1 MKNVIYQR
9 PAGTAG
15 EFELEWNDGGQ
26 LVSLAHP
33 QDAAHMNWVKGKA
46 LWGTVK
52 SGLDLSA
59 EVKAEFTERGTLLET
74 YVFKNETD
82 FDIYTLGTDLG
93 IYVTFPDFY
102 TDAQICMNSCCNT
115 HIWCGGSSSYICAL
129 RMGGGNR
136 NLGLVLTQGSLQG
149 YSVERDLEQRS
160 NDRGDFIL
168 HPENLHLRPGESYV
182 ISWELFWFQGKKE
195 FEEIAG
201 SCLGFVTIHA
211 DHFLVLGEEPICFR
225 ASFGRG
231 WLTDSPGCVKQ
242 AEAFSPEKPHIFRNG
257 REIPF
262 VWENGEALVEDRP
275 GTPGEYRYEI
285 VSGGKRSRAVFL
297 ACSDLRTLAE
307 KRCRFIAEKQ
317 QCHDEKSHLD
327 GAYLIYDTEEK
338 QQYYS
343 HRYDHDGGRERVGM
357 GALLALY
364 LRHCPD
370 PELEKSL
377 DFYMEYVTRELFDT
391 DTGEVF
397 NDVCRNQDWKRLYN
411 YPWISLLCL
420 EMFQLKKDARF
431 LEWAY
436 RCLKAYYDDGGHHFY
451 AIGIPMYE
459 SVSLLRGQGME
470 KEAQEL
476 LECFRKHADYI
487 MECGKNYPPHEVN
500 YEQSIVAP
508 AAAYLC
514 DLYRLTGEEKYAQA
528 ARIQLAVLDLFQGFQ
543 PDYHMNEV
551 AIRHWDGYWFG
562 KRECYGD
569 TFPHYWSALSG
580 VAYRDT
586 ETIAGC
592 PYYARKAEKTFRG
605 VLSMFMEDGSASCAC
620 VYPMRINGR
629 LAGFYDPWAND
640 QDWGLYFMLKYAGF

>member
-52 SGLDLSA
+52 SELDLSA
-59 EVKAEFTERGTLLET
+59 EVTAEFTERGTLLET

-201 SCLGFVTIHA
+201 SCPGFVTIHA

-275 GTPGEYRYEI
+275 G
-285 VSGGKRSRAVFL
+285 
-297 ACSDLRTLAE
+297 
-307 KRCRFIAEKQ
+307 
-317 QCHDEKSHLD
+317 
-327 GAYLIYDTEEK
+327 
-338 QQYYS
+338 
-343 HRYDHDGGRERVGM
+343 VG
-357 GALLALY
+357 Y
-364 LRHCPD
+364 Q
-370 PELEKSL
+370 
-377 DFYMEYVTRELFDT
+377 
-391 DTGEVF
+391 
-397 NDVCRNQDWKRLYN
+397 N
-411 YPWISLLCL
+411 
-420 EMFQLKKDARF
+420 
-431 LEWAY
+431 
-436 RCLKAYYDDGGHHFY
+436 
-451 AIGIPMYE
+451 
-459 SVSLLRGQGME
+459 
-470 KEAQEL
+470 
-476 LECFRKHADYI
+476 
-487 MECGKNYPPHEVN
+487 
-500 YEQSIVAP
+500 
-508 AAAYLC
+508 
-514 DLYRLTGEEKYAQA
+514 
-528 ARIQLAVLDLFQGFQ
+528 
-543 PDYHMNEV
+543 
-551 AIRHWDGYWFG
+551 
-562 KRECYGD
+562 
-569 TFPHYWSALSG
+569 
-580 VAYRDT
+580 
-586 ETIAGC
+586 
-592 PYYARKAEKTFRG
+592 
-605 VLSMFMEDGSASCAC
+605 
-620 VYPMRINGR
+620 
-629 LAGFYDPWAND
+629 
-640 QDWGLYFMLKYAGF
+640 